1 MANETFSVQ
10 NTEISKGAVVRVRSY
25 GGEILERRV
34 WEVTGDA
41 VFVCAEHVWEALAS
55 GIDAAPPVGFPIA
68 DVELRNNECDR

>member
-41 VFVCAEHVWEALAS
+41 VFVCAEHV
-55 GIDAAPPVGFPIA
+55 
-68 DVELRNNECDR
+68 